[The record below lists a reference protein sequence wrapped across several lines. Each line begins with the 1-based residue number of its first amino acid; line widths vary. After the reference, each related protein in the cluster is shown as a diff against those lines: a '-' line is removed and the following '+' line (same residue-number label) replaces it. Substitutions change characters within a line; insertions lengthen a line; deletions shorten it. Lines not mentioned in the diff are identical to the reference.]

1 MYQEGTFTP
10 VTHSEYV
17 AAICDFLERIPQ
29 RIAIQRLY
37 GSSPLD
43 IRVAPA
49 WDLKNNQM
57 WYSVLNELKRRGSW
71 QGRLYEGE
79 KRAVAV

>member
-1 MYQEGTFTP
+1 
-10 VTHSEYV
+10 VTHGEYV
-17 AAICDFLERIPQ
+17 AAACDFLERIPA

-43 IRVAPA
+43 IRVAPT

-71 QGRLYEGE
+71 QGRLYEHTRSSGSI
-79 KRAVAV
+79 AV